1 MTIRSAYSTKAS
13 QAILGDLPTLSSSV
27 FPEESAFGM
36 LYGGG
41 STKNKDHE
49 KENIKET
56 DSILRATQ
64 REDRLLG
71 TVPIPDLERDGSRSK
86 YTLGIHERES
96 SFVFVEYRQDRRNAG
111 LRTKTKNTV
120 RINQG
125 EEVRSWQA

>member
-1 MTIRSAYSTKAS
+1 
-13 QAILGDLPTLSSSV
+13 
-27 FPEESAFGM
+27 M

-64 REDRLLG
+64 RADRLLG

-96 SFVFVEYRQDRRNAG
+96 SFIDGSDRQDRRTT
-111 LRTKTKNTV
+111 RSRVETKNTF
-120 RINQG
+120 RIEQG
-125 EEVRSWQA
+125 EEVRTWQA